1 MIDMSKR
8 KVNVPGE
15 THSQII
21 HFDNGDKLLIQDVE
35 YIWEKEMVHIVDI
48 RGIEY
53 VVNKHKVNYYERI
66 AKRTKEENHGKDKGE
81 SETSSGSKTG
91 ADKQA

>member
-1 MIDMSKR
+1 MMDMSKR
-8 KVNVPGE
+8 KVNIPGE

-66 AKRTKEENHGKDKGE
+66 AKITKEESHGEDNGK
-81 SETSSGSKTG
+81 SKAGGGPEAG
-91 ADKQA
+91 AEEQA